1 MKRLQENRIEQLK
14 KYLQACKL
22 DPELFPEI
30 LDHLACEA
38 EERLWDGNS
47 FEQAY
52 QVIVEAADTNTLR
65 DLSVDHQNL
74 LAMEKSLNDI
84 VFEGRNKL
92 YGAYALRKGYGQ
104 TMQRSV
110 LLGVTL
116 FLLMVMLPNLYA
128 TLVPE
133 PKKDDIIFELE
144 FKDVTIMPDVKPVPP
159 PVEEIVKPVEKTVK
173 STYFEVVQDNLANED
188 YTPPT
193 VDDLAN
199 AKPAQ
204 QTNDGV
210 EGFEN
215 VTPPVE
221 SVSPNKG
228 NEVDLKPATDSEIF
242 NFVEQKPE
250 FNGGNEA
257 MTSFLQKNLR
267 YPSNASRAGIQ
278 GKVFVQFTVG
288 SDGRIENVK
297 AIKGIGFGCD
307 EEAERVIK
315 LMPAWKPGKQSGV
328 PVKVRFTMPI
338 VFQME

>member
-52 QVIVEAADTNTLR
+52 NVIVEAADTNTLR

-128 TLVPE
+128 TLMPE
-133 PKKDDIIFELE
+133 PKKDDIGFVVQIE
-144 FKDVTIMPDVKPVPP
+144 DVTIVPDSKPLPP

-173 STYFEVVQDNLANED
+173 STLLEVVQDNLADED

-221 SVSPNKG
+221 SVSPGKG
-228 NEVDLKPATDSEIF
+228 KDIGLEPLKEETILDYA
-242 NFVEQKPE
+242 EQKPE
-250 FNGGNEA
+250 FVGGNAA
-257 MTSFLQKNLR
+257 MTTFLQKNLK

-288 SDGRIENVK
+288 SDGRIESVK
-297 AIKGIGFGCD
+297 AVKGIGFGCD

-315 LMPAWKPGKQSGV
+315 LMPAWKPGKQSGI